1 MQIKEAN
8 RMFSKE
14 GEEQTTESKQDNEAT
29 LTQFSI
35 SERLFVACIRPEKVT
50 FPEIP

>member
-29 LTQFSI
+29 LTQLSI